1 MTGCSFPNFRQA
13 SLSPKV
19 GDGNISIQK
28 FMKEEAVMSAPRIFR
43 CPRDIIWGRGSIAYL
58 ENIVGKRAM
67 IVTDQVLTKLGVTA
81 RVREYLRKGG
91 LQVRVFDEVE
101 PEPSIHTVMRMV
113 TENKDFGP
121 DVIVGLGGGSVIDAS
136 KAFRIFFEHPRLTFQ
151 DVHSLQG
158 PPKQTIPPFEKTTH
172 VAISS
177 TSGTGSDASHVSI
190 VTDPAISAKCP
201 IVSQELKPNIA
212 IVDPDIADSMPKE
225 VMADAGIDALT
236 HAIESYVSG
245 MANDFSKGLS
255 LQAIISLMKYLPLA
269 FLGNDPVAK
278 EHIHYAATIAGIA
291 FSNSANGICHTIAT
305 KVGGAFKLTHGRG
318 NAIALPYS
326 IKYNSLVTGDL
337 FTTMA
342 RAIGFNGDDQFLA
355 VDYLIQTI
363 GQIEKQLGIPD
374 SYKKAG
380 LPENL
385 YYSKIKDFAHTST
398 TYPTTLTNPRKP
410 TIKELESLYAACYQ
424 GDYSLI

>member
-1 MTGCSFPNFRQA
+1 
-13 SLSPKV
+13 
-19 GDGNISIQK
+19 
-28 FMKEEAVMSAPRIFR
+28 MSAPRIFR

-245 MANDFSKGLS
+245 MANDFSQGLS
-255 LQAIISLMKYLPLA
+255 LQAIISLIKYLPLS

-278 EHIHYAATIAGIA
+278 EHIHYAATMAGLA
-291 FSNSANGICHTIAT
+291 FSNSANGICHTVAT
-305 KVGGAFKLTHGRG
+305 KVGGSFKLTHGRG

-326 IKYNSLVTGDL
+326 IQYNAKVVGDL
-337 FTTMA
+337 FATIS
-342 RAIGFNGDDQFLA
+342 RAVGYSGEDA
-355 VDYLIQTI
+355 SKATDYLIQRI
-363 GQIEKQLGIPD
+363 RQLQKQLDMPG
-374 SYKKAG
+374 SYKEVGIKESAYN
-380 LPENL
+380 E
-385 YYSKIKDFAHTST
+385 KIKEFALTSR
-398 TYPTTLTNPRKP
+398 TYPTTLANPRP
-410 TIKELESLYAACYQ
+410 ATVEEFESLYQACYQ
-424 GDYSLI
+424 GDYSLIK